1 MLTDMNRTFL
11 SRAWRAALLFA
22 LATAFGALAA
32 RPGHARSVSAPSEV
46 SQLLAFAGEQPEPG
60 EGGEGDSIPRII
72 EPKNLPEAPPQDQPP
87 PSKTPPPLPPTF
99 AAPDTSSHAD
109 SIRAFPGGGGAPLE
123 TLGAPPRGPFVT
135 NAAAGIHPRPRRG
148 LLGVPPLALLAGLIA
163 LHIFVVTKVV
173 K

>member
-1 MLTDMNRTFL
+1 MLTDMNRMFL

-22 LATAFGALAA
+22 VALAFGALGA
-32 RPGHARSVSAPSEV
+32 RPGYARSVSAPSAV
-46 SQLLAFAGEQPEPG
+46 SQLLAFAGVPADSG
-60 EGGEGDSIPRII
+60 DTGDSNPREPM
-72 EPKNLPEAPPQDQPP
+72 EPKNLPEANPQNQQPP
-87 PSKTPPPLPPTF
+87 PKTQQPPPPSF

-135 NAAAGIHPRPRRG
+135 NAAAGLHGPRPRRG
-148 LLGVPPLALLAGLIA
+148 VFGVPPLALLAGLIA
-163 LHIFVVTKVV
+163 LHIFVVTRVV